1 MTRATYWSMAILLS
15 AVATHANAQSQS
27 LYDVYVVPA
36 NATATK
42 GKPVGGSGHDAIRRT
57 DSLRVTVHGPALG
70 EFLNRQRGA
79 GQAPVIPE
87 SLVQKFKQA
96 SNGAAMAARA
106 SASGAKANVAPGPEG
121 PGGAAALQASGRDIV
136 NGIQQIISAA
146 GLPGAAGGA
155 SPTDAKGIIA
165 NLNGLFGKGPA
176 MLPEEGGGGA
186 AASAAPDLIGD
197 ARSKGAAVRA
207 ALLSQ
212 LQPLADAIQAA
223 KVDVTADL
231 IVSRDTSTNRTPD
244 ANPLSIFAGDQSKL
258 KDLQQAAKD
267 ALSGIAAAQNE
278 LKDFG
283 PKFSAFL
290 TTVGNAVKQE
300 IANLGEKNGDG
311 TYKYPNLGPATA
323 VLDGIPAH
331 LQTAADD
338 LSNAGSNPLQY
349 LLGPAQSDFQIIQSD
364 IDNFTRVVQGLTMLT
379 EPEKQAVNTALTDI
393 KTAMQSSDT
402 VKLFLGLS
410 AFFKEIQPVY
420 EEIDR
425 VTQSAVGNTNGDFD
439 LPDFVNTDSSF
450 NKASLRS
457 EDRIQIKVSA
467 KFETD
472 KDYVDLPPVTTLYAF
487 RDTYWVSST
496 AALGIHYTHDNAF
509 KPGAAQF
516 ASYHFLNGSSA
527 GERMNFGLAIGFGT
541 ATRANSDAADTIIA
555 LGLSFYRD
563 SVIAGVGRNT
573 SANQNFWFVGLRF
586 STNIFGGN

>member
-1 MTRATYWSMAILLS
+1 M
-15 AVATHANAQSQS
+15 
-27 LYDVYVVPA
+27 VPA

-42 GKPVGGSGHDAIRRT
+42 GKPVGGGGHDAIRRT

-70 EFLNRQRGA
+70 EFLNRHRGT
-79 GQAPVIPE
+79 GQAPAIPE

-96 SNGAAMAARA
+96 SSGAATAARA

-121 PGGAAALQASGRDIV
+121 PGGAAALQASGLDIV
-136 NGIQQIISAA
+136 KGIQQIISAA

-176 MLPEEGGGGA
+176 MLPEGEGGGA
-186 AASAAPDLIGD
+186 AASAAPDLIGN

-244 ANPLSIFAGDQSKL
+244 TNPLSIFTGDQSKL

-290 TTVGNAVKQE
+290 NSVGDAAKQAITDLGSSPKFSSVIELVKGLSQHVENA
-300 IANLGEKNGDG
+300 ASNL
-311 TYKYPNLGPATA
+311 
-323 VLDGIPAH
+323 
-331 LQTAADD
+331 
-338 LSNAGSNPLQY
+338 SSAGSSPLQY
-349 LLGPAQSDFQIIQSD
+349 LLGQAQSDFQTIQTDVNS
-364 IDNFTRVVQGLTMLT
+364 LTKALQVLT
-379 EPEKQAVNTALTDI
+379 PLTDVEQQAVNKAKNDIQTAI
-393 KTAMQSSDT
+393 QSSPT
-402 VKLFLGLS
+402 VQLFLGINE
-410 AFFKEIQPVY
+410 FFKEIQPVY

-425 VTQSAVGNTNGDFD
+425 VTQSAIGDTNGDFD
-439 LPDFVNTDSSF
+439 LPDFVNTDGSF
-450 NKASLRS
+450 KKASLRS

-487 RDTYWVSST
+487 RDTYWVTST
-496 AALGIHYTHDNAF
+496 AALGIRYSHDSAF

-516 ASYHFLNGSSA
+516 ASFHFLNGA
-527 GERMNFGLAIGFGT
+527 GASERMNFGLAIGFGT

-555 LGLSFYRD
+555 IGLSLYRD
-563 SVIAGVGRNT
+563 SIILGVGRNT
-573 SANQNFWFVGLRF
+573 SANQNFGFIGLRF